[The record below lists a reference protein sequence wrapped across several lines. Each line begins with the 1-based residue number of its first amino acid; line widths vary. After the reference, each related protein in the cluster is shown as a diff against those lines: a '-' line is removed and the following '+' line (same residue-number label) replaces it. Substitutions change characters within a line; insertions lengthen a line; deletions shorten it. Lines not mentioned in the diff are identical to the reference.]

1 MRKEHG
7 VMKHKRMIPPDVL
20 KFWANCFKDG
30 TLHDEYA
37 DELHHLLNF
46 IASNTEFNMALQDK
60 WGDFW
65 DEKIH

>member
-1 MRKEHG
+1 
-7 VMKHKRMIPPDVL
+7 MIPPEVL

-46 IASNTEFNMALQDK
+46 IASNTEFNMTLQDK
-60 WGDFW
+60 WGNFW